1 MTYTSEDEVKAL
13 VEAFHTRTLSPLK
26 WDHSTQLTVTLYYG
40 LKFPYT
46 VAFELLREGIK
57 WVTMGI
63 DISRDAEKHQ
73 DASIHSWLQTVNS
86 FALKYRNI
94 DDIAALANI
103 LIATYNGEAGGDTTR
118 SATGALADSPTR
130 EKPLAARALAA
141 AV

>member
-26 WDHSTQLTVTLYYG
+26 WDRAAQLTVTLYYG
-40 LKFPYT
+40 LKFPYA

-63 DISRDAEKHQ
+63 DAEKQ
-73 DASIHSWLQTVNS
+73 QERSIHSCLQTVNS

-94 DDIAALANI
+94 DDIVALANI
-103 LIATYNGEAGGDTTR
+103 LIATYKGEAGGDTTR
-118 SATGALADSPTR
+118 LGTGSLADSPTR
-130 EKPLAARALAA
+130 EKALAARSLAA
-141 AV
+141 S

>member
-26 WDHSTQLTVTLYYG
+26 WDHAAQLTVTLYYG
-40 LKFPYT
+40 LKFPYA

-63 DISRDAEKHQ
+63 DAEKQ
-73 DASIHSWLQTVNS
+73 QEASIHSWLQTVNS

-94 DDIAALANI
+94 DDIVALANI
-103 LIATYNGEAGGDTTR
+103 LIATCKGEAGGDTTR
-118 SATGALADSPTR
+118 VVTGSLADSPTR
-130 EKPLAARALAA
+130 EKALAARSLAA
-141 AV
+141 SA

>member
-26 WDHSTQLTVTLYYG
+26 WDHAAQLTVTLYYG
-40 LKFPYT
+40 LKFPYA

-63 DISRDAEKHQ
+63 DVEKQ
-73 DASIHSWLQTVNS
+73 QERSIHSCLQTVNS

-94 DDIAALANI
+94 DDIVALANI
-103 LIATYNGEAGGDTTR
+103 LIATDRGEAGSDTNR
-118 SATGALADSPTR
+118 VVTGSLADSPTR
-130 EKPLAARALAA
+130 EKALAARSLAA
-141 AV
+141 SV